1 MKNNKNFEIEN
12 YEKIIKEYLLLY
24 KDKKLTLENLKKLS
38 QNLVEYCKLTRHGD
52 CSLKTP
58 SVIFA
63 DIENDGTLG
72 RYNTENNMVI
82 ISNKFLDKIL
92 SHDEHIS
99 NLIEVIGHE
108 MKHYAQ
114 NSELI
119 SFNELPTKKQE
130 RIKEN
135 AKASIYALKNYY
147 RLREQDVKKLHDLL
161 APYLDEAEIPEGY
174 SNQEDFYKDISY
186 VSYHTILSEKE
197 ARDEGKEF
205 ANSILLNLYFNTD
218 SREEKDFIS
227 NERWAINSDGEKE
240 NKLYDENISKLGQ
253 FKNKYSASEEVIIEI
268 VKRLEGDNK
277 QGKLKFSEYIVS
289 LLFLVNSKSLEEKI
303 SLLKNAMFNGFNN
316 FEEVLIYSIE
326 RDINFNKNRDK
337 ISTIIID
344 TLSSN
349 KDINSLKNSP
359 VSDNRYKFLN
369 ILGNENFEILMQK
382 MIKTNPLGASYL
394 ALDEEFN
401 KYFSYSN
408 NLIFNYQKEITRD
421 KNLSDKI
428 FFRTVFEKISIEQKL
443 EILKSGKLD
452 NRYAGDLLYALE
464 KDEKYLF
471 LDKSDITLIKQA
483 YQELFDQNVD
493 HIKIIPANYQTRE
506 MWAKFT
512 KKYPLA
518 VTDGMIPEH
527 FQTREM
533 WLDAANAN
541 PEYVAGKIENMSDF
555 MFLQI
560 DRYFIRKFPEIV
572 QLACQKRKEE
582 RRKEI
587 ILNAAKNNN
596 NPVQMGE

>member
-12 YEKIIKEYLLLY
+12 YEKVIKETLLLY
-24 KDKKLTLENLKKLS
+24 KEKKLTLEGLKEFSKI
-38 QNLVEYCKLTRHGD
+38 LVKYCKLTRHGD

-135 AKASIYALKNYY
+135 ARNSVYSYKNYFKLE
-147 RLREQDVKKLHDLL
+147 RKDVQILHKLL
-161 APYLDEAEIPEGY
+161 APYLKLDEIPEGY
-174 SNQEDFYKDISY
+174 SNQENFYEDISY
-186 VSYHTILSEKE
+186 VSYYTILSEKE

-344 TLSSN
+344 TLTGTE
-349 KDINSLKNSP
+349 DDKN
-359 VSDNRYKFLN
+359 YKTLPISAYKCDFLN
-369 ILGNENFEILMQK
+369 VLGDENFYKLIQK
-382 MIKTNPLGASYL
+382 LIKFNARGA
-394 ALDEEFN
+394 A
-401 KYFSYSN
+401 
-408 NLIFNYQKEITRD
+408 NLIEFSNLINFSNDLILKYQQDIKRD

-443 EILKSGKLD
+443 EILKSSKLD
-452 NRYAGDLLYALE
+452 NRYAGDMLYALE

-493 HIKIIPANYQTRE
+493 SIKIIPANFQTRE
-506 MWAKFT
+506 MWAKFA
-512 KKYPLA
+512 KKYPLS
-518 VTDGMIPEH
+518 VTGEVIPEH

-560 DRYFIRKFPEIV
+560 DRYFIKKFPEIV

>member
-12 YEKIIKEYLLLY
+12 YEKVIKETLLLY
-24 KDKKLTLENLKKLS
+24 KEKKLTLEGLKEFSKI
-38 QNLVEYCKLTRHGD
+38 LVKYCKLTRHGD

-135 AKASIYALKNYY
+135 ARNSVYSYKNYFKLE
-147 RLREQDVKKLHDLL
+147 RKDVQILHKLL
-161 APYLDEAEIPEGY
+161 APYLKLDEITEGY
-174 SNQEDFYKDISY
+174 SNQENFYEDISY
-186 VSYHTILSEKE
+186 VSYYTILSEKE

-344 TLSSN
+344 TLTGTE
-349 KDINSLKNSP
+349 DDKN
-359 VSDNRYKFLN
+359 YKTLPISAYKCDFLN
-369 ILGNENFEILMQK
+369 VLGDENFYKLIQK
-382 MIKTNPLGASYL
+382 LIKFNARGA
-394 ALDEEFN
+394 A
-401 KYFSYSN
+401 
-408 NLIFNYQKEITRD
+408 NLIEFSNLINFSNDLILKYQQDIKRD

-443 EILKSGKLD
+443 EILKSSKLD
-452 NRYAGDLLYALE
+452 NRYAGDMLYALE

-493 HIKIIPANYQTRE
+493 SIKIIPANFQTRE
-506 MWAKFT
+506 MWAKFA
-512 KKYPLA
+512 KKYPLS
-518 VTDGMIPEH
+518 VTGEVIPEH

-560 DRYFIRKFPEIV
+560 DRYFIKKFPEIV

>member
-38 QNLVEYCKLTRHGD
+38 QNLVEYCKLTRHAD
-52 CSLKTP
+52 CTLKMP
-58 SVIFA
+58 SVEFE
-63 DIENDGTLG
+63 DVEEDGTLG
-72 RYNTENNMVI
+72 YYNRKKNTVA

-92 SHDEHIS
+92 SYDEHIS
-99 NLIEVIGHE
+99 KLFDAIGHE
-108 MKHYAQ
+108 MQHYAQ

-119 SFNELPTKKQE
+119 SFNELPAKKQE

-135 AKASIYALKNYY
+135 ARNSVYSYKNYFKLE
-147 RLREQDVKKLHDLL
+147 RKDVQILHKLL
-161 APYLDEAEIPEGY
+161 APYLKLDEILEGY

-186 VSYHTILSEKE
+186 ASYHTILSEKE
-197 ARDEGKEF
+197 AREEGKNF
-205 ANSILLNLYFNTD
+205 ANSILLNVYFD
-218 SREEKDFIS
+218 SSNREDKSFIAF
-227 NERWAINSDGEKE
+227 ERMLVNINGEKE
-240 NKLYDENISKLGQ
+240 NKLYDENVFKLGQ
-253 FKNKYSASEEVIIEI
+253 FKNKYSASEDIIIEI

-277 QGKLKFSEYIVS
+277 QGKLEFSEYLWALI
-289 LLFLVNSKSLEEKI
+289 FLITDKSLKERE

-316 FEEVLIYSIE
+316 FEEVLIYSIQN
-326 RDINFNKNRDK
+326 DINFNKNRDK

-344 TLSSN
+344 TLTGTE
-349 KDINSLKNSP
+349 DDKN
-359 VSDNRYKFLN
+359 YKTLPISAYKCDFLN
-369 ILGNENFEILMQK
+369 VLGDENFYKLIQK
-382 MIKTNPLGASYL
+382 LIKFNARGA
-394 ALDEEFN
+394 A
-401 KYFSYSN
+401 
-408 NLIFNYQKEITRD
+408 NLIEFSNLINFSNDLILKYQQDIKRD

-464 KDEKYLF
+464 KDEKFPL
-471 LDKSDITLIKQA
+471 LNKSDVSIIKQA

-493 HIKIIPANYQTRE
+493 YIKIIPVNFQTRE
-506 MWAKFT
+506 MWAKFA

-527 FQTREM
+527 FQTKEM

-560 DRYFIRKFPEIV
+560 DRYFIKKFPEIV